1 MIGTPDHPNLQKP
14 EKLPFNLKNEES
26 PKTSSDFR
34 SENERK
40 GKSRIANDSNFFSIR
55 TKN

>member
-14 EKLPFNLKNEES
+14 VKLPFNLKNEES
-26 PKTSSDFR
+26 PKTPNDSR

-40 GKSRIANDSNFFSIR
+40 GKSRIA
-55 TKN
+55 K